1 VKHLAIT
8 SHLCNNKHYIH
19 HHRLTGASSK
29 KNNAKKLTKKIAS
42 AYPVLIL
49 TSRYWKE
56 MVYERKMDRS
66 QTIQRREAVLAFHG
80 VAKTCSSSRP
90 VAGTV

>member
-1 VKHLAIT
+1 VEHLEIT

-19 HHRLTGASSK
+19 HHRLTGARSKK

-49 TSRYWKE
+49 TSRYCSGK
-56 MVYERKMDRS
+56 
-66 QTIQRREAVLAFHG
+66 IAVPPG
-80 VAKTCSSSRP
+80 GGGIRNNYITEE
-90 VAGTV
+90 